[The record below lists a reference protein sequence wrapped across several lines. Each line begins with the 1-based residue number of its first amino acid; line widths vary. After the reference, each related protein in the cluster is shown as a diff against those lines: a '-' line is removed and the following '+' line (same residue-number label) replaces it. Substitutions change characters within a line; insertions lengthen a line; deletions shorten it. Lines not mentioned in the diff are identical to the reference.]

1 MQPRS
6 NTALMTA
13 CLAVVALSGSSEA
26 SRPGPETEY
35 VIVRKVME
43 TQVVIV
49 RADGSAHLV
58 DKDLGCLSLFEGRRV
73 VLQSPGRLLGVG
85 SKLILP
91 DAGQECRVWN
101 AKAIETPA
109 PSDADAMSF
118 YDAQGKA
125 TAYIA
130 LDDGLTVYMWTGEPV
145 AYVEDDSFFGVN
157 GKHLGWYHDG
167 AVYDH
172 DGAIVAVPAVAL
184 AQSPDPARARSPRQQ
199 KPSAREKNARPAK
212 PVFGR
217 SWSKASARA
226 FFLSGRL

>member
-1 MQPRS
+1 MRWNS
-6 NTALMTA
+6 RRASVIA
-13 CLAVVALSGSSEA
+13 YLAVMAAGSMDASGRES
-26 SRPGPETEY
+26 EY
-35 VIVRKVME
+35 VIVRKVMD

-49 RADGSAHLV
+49 RSDGTAHLV

-91 DAGQECRVWN
+91 DAGQECRIWN
-101 AKAIETPA
+101 AKPIDA
-109 PSDADAMSF
+109 PVADADAMSF

-130 LDDGLTVYMWTGEPV
+130 IDDGLTVYLWTGEPV
-145 AYVEDDSFFGVN
+145 AYLQDDSFFGVN
-157 GKHLGWYHDG
+157 GKHLGWYRDG

-172 DGAIVAVPAVAL
+172 DGAIVAVPAIAL
-184 AQSPDPARARSPRQQ
+184 AQSPDPARARGPRQA
-199 KPSAREKNARPAK
+199 KPAARERAAAPAK

-217 SWSKASARA
+217 SWSKTPAKA
-226 FFLSGRL
+226 FFLSGRV